1 MEAPGERIEH
11 QALICA
17 PERRNQKTLRPV
29 SGDPVDNKLRRQ
41 QGHAVND
48 QIQVFLQSHN
58 GKWMLFVNRCQV
70 GALQYM
76 EKLQLDT
83 LDILCSQIAYSLQHL
98 FTVFA
103 WKSQNDMDN
112 GLQIP
117 CPASVKVER
126 G

>member
-1 MEAPGERIEH
+1 
-11 QALICA
+11 
-17 PERRNQKTLRPV
+17 
-29 SGDPVDNKLRRQ
+29 
-41 QGHAVND
+41 
-48 QIQVFLQSHN
+48 
-58 GKWMLFVNRCQV
+58 MLFVNRCQI

-117 CPASVKVER
+117 CPEPCHSIGEGGEGVAAADEGGGILVNGLQPQLNPDRLFPV
-126 G
+126 